1 MKSFRLAFGA
11 AAVVAAAF
19 GTAPATAQEKVLR
32 VVPHADLKV
41 LDPVNVTAAITYIHG
56 LMIYDSLMALDANL
70 TPQPQMAQGV
80 QISPDRLTYTF
91 TLRPGLK
98 WHDGTPVTSADIV
111 PSVKRWMARAPV
123 GQKMAPSVASMEAPD
138 PSTFVIKLKEP
149 YALTAYSLGL
159 AGPIYMPQKVAE
171 TDPNTSIT
179 SSVGSGPYKFVASE
193 WKPGAKVLYEKNKDY
208 VPRAE
213 PASFFAGGKV
223 VRLDKVEWTIIP
235 DANTTAAAL
244 GRGEVDYWNLPPADF
259 VKILSQ
265 NPDITLQIL
274 HPLGWINIGRPNA
287 LHPPFN
293 NVKARQALA
302 YAFADQK
309 EFMQAAYGDERWWR
323 TCGSYFVCGTAYGS
337 EAGAEPYAKPDIA
350 KAKQLLAEAG
360 YKGEKIVVINTK
372 EIPVIYALTSVAI
385 PKMKEI
391 GLNVEEQVVDWSN
404 FIGRIQKKD
413 PIDQGGWS
421 FFTTNGTG
429 MTFHHPLTNL
439 GTPMH
444 CDGKNWFGW
453 PCDEATEKLR
463 GTVLNA
469 TDDAARKAAMEV
481 YHRALMEQQPA
492 ISLGQAASPEA
503 WRKNVV
509 GMVSTHLPVFWNVTK
524 N

>member
-1 MKSFRLAFGA
+1 MISSSRLVFGA
-11 AAVVAAAF
+11 AAIAAAALSF
-19 GTAPATAQEKVLR
+19 SPAFAQEKVLK

-70 TPQPQMAQGV
+70 VPQPQMAQGV
-80 QISPDRLTYTF
+80 EVSPDKLTYTF

-98 WHDGTPVTSADIV
+98 WHDGTPVTSADLV
-111 PSVKRWMARAPV
+111 PSLKRWMARAPV
-123 GQKMAPSVASMEAPD
+123 GQKLSPSIAALEAPN
-138 PSTFVIKLKEP
+138 PNTFVIKLKEP
-149 YALTAYSLGL
+149 YALTLYSLGL
-159 AGPIYMPQKVAE
+159 AGPVFMPQKVAE

-213 PASFFAGGKV
+213 PASFFAGGKN

-235 DANTTAAAL
+235 DSNTAAAAL
-244 GRGEVDYWNLPPADF
+244 GRGEVDYWNNPPADF

-265 NPDITLQIL
+265 NPEITLQIL
-274 HPLGWINIGRPNA
+274 HPLGFVNFGRVNA
-287 LHPPFN
+287 LLPPFN

-309 EFMQAAYGDERWWR
+309 DFMQAAYGDERWWR
-323 TCGSYFVCGTAYGS
+323 TCGSYFVCGAAYGS
-337 EAGAEPYAKPDIA
+337 EAGSEVYKPDIA
-350 KAKQLLAEAG
+350 KAKQLLAESG

-372 EIPVIYALTSVAI
+372 EIPVIGALTTVAI
-385 PKMKEI
+385 PKMREI
-391 GLNVEEQVVDWSN
+391 GLNVEEQMVDWST

-413 PIDQGGWS
+413 PIDQGGWN

-429 MTFHHPLTNL
+429 MTAHHPLTNL

-463 GTVLNA
+463 VAFLNA
-469 TDDAARKAAMEV
+469 PDEPARKAAMEV
-481 YHRALMEQQPA
+481 YHRALMVQQP
-492 ISLGQAASPEA
+492 IVNLGQAASPEA
-503 WRKNVV
+503 WRKNVT